1 MTCKNCK
8 TEYSVNSEVCP
19 NCGSTNTV
27 GLPKWMYI
35 GAAVS
40 VIVIISFI
48 FCLSKGIVFKDYI
61 NVSEETTQEE
71 GSTTPTEANDSYV
84 VEDDDFYEN
93 LPPKDPSGSQGNS
106 GSSGGNA
113 SQGNSGSS
121 GGNASQGNSGSS
133 GSTASQGNSGSSGGS
148 ATTSSTATTT
158 NPQKTEPSSKPTAPS
173 QENPTEATNNSG
185 KGQGKVQS

>member
-71 GSTTPTEANDSYV
+71 GSTTSTEANDSYV

-93 LPPKDPSGSQGNS
+93 LPSKDYTAQGSQGTGTTRPVS
-106 GSSGGNA
+106 TTRRPSGGNA

-121 GGNASQGNSGSS
+121 
-133 GSTASQGNSGSSGGS
+133 
-148 ATTSSTATTT
+148 TTSSTATTT

>member
-71 GSTTPTEANDSYV
+71 GSTTSTEANDSYV

-93 LPPKDPSGSQGNS
+93 LPSKDYTAQGSQGNAGTTRPVSPTRRPS
-106 GSSGGNA
+106 GSN
-113 SQGNSGSS
+113 
-121 GGNASQGNSGSS
+121 
-133 GSTASQGNSGSSGGS
+133 ASQGNSGSSGGS

-173 QENPTEATNNSG
+173 QENPTGATNNSG

>member
-71 GSTTPTEANDSYV
+71 GSTTSTEANDSYV

-93 LPPKDPSGSQGNS
+93 LPSKDNTAQGSQGNAGTTRPASPTRRPS
-106 GSSGGNA
+106 GDNA

-121 GGNASQGNSGSS
+121 GGSS
-133 GSTASQGNSGSSGGS
+133 
-148 ATTSSTATTT
+148 TTSSTATTT
-158 NPQKTEPSSKPTAPS
+158 NPPMEEKTTTPTKAPT
-173 QENPTEATNNSG
+173 QEESGQQSPG
-185 KGQGKVQS
+185 KGDGSNKTP